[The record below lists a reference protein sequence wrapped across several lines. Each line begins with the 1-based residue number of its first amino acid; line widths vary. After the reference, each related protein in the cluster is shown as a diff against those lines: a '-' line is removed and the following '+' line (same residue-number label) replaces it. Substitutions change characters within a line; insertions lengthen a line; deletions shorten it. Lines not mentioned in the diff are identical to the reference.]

1 MMLRILPHS
10 AAPTICR
17 GQFKSTAFRLAVRSL
32 RPVVV
37 PLSHR
42 SRYATTAAHA
52 GDAPTDLA
60 YTRNIGIIAHI
71 DAGKTTTTERMLFY
85 SGFSRRIGNVDEG
98 STVMDY
104 LPAERARGITITSAC
119 ITFPWHTHTVNLID
133 TPGHADFT
141 FEVERAIRVLDGAVT
156 ILDGVAGVEAQ
167 TEKVWRQAE
176 RYNIPRI
183 IFVNKLDRMG
193 AGFGR
198 TVKEIG
204 VKLNGW
210 PAVMQIPMYE
220 TDEASDEVFKGVVDV
235 VENRVFRWGESGGD
249 GRNVEVYDF
258 NWLKEKMP
266 KLHEEALR
274 ARVALVEL
282 LSEFDDH
289 LVEMYLE
296 LGDHQ
301 FIPATEIKKVL
312 RRLTLNGRGRVIP
325 VFCGASFRNIGVQPL
340 LDGVV
345 DYLPS
350 PQDRPPAA
358 VSYYEGKETAL
369 LDISDD
375 RICALAFKVI
385 HDPKRGMM
393 VFVRV
398 YSGVLTRASHLLN
411 TNLQTKERAQRLLRM
426 YADDAVDIPSIQTG
440 HIGVILGL
448 KHTRTGDT
456 LISEPTVPKHSP
468 QHQHNKKLLLSALNK
483 EGTLQLRP
491 ITVPPPVF
499 FASLEPNTLG
509 EQKHLEEVLQILL
522 REDPSLHVSV
532 DPDSGQTLLSGMGEL
547 HLEIARDRLVNDL
560 KAKADMGKINIGYR
574 ETVTGPLG
582 PVVRKVYDREI
593 AGRRS
598 AAAISA
604 AVGSVGDFNED
615 YNAAESA
622 YNEIIALDSGN
633 VLTVTVLQRM
643 LPPGPAEERLLRN
656 LSPQPCAPGNE
667 DLHLP
672 QHLQSY
678 ATTLRPALLSGA
690 LAALSRGPFLGFP
703 LHSTH
708 VHLTLNPNTDI
719 FSASE
724 STSSAMTS
732 ATRLTITTAL
742 RSAFGGTNNI
752 EGGNRGDGKVQ
763 LMEPVMNVAISVPE
777 NDLGTVVSDISGA
790 RGGNVYALDDDVDD
804 SLDNDHHAHSPRAVA
819 HAGTSPHPTHPHHSS
834 GVSKV
839 KEETLVIDPA
849 RIYVPLD
856 ARGLTHKSAAQHEF
870 RPRTIRARVP
880 LKEMIGYLRHLRSL
894 TKGRGSFV
902 MAVDRFERMDKG
914 RERGVLLEIRGDGS
928 KAIGR

>member
-1 MMLRILPHS
+1 MVLQILHHS
-10 AAPTICR
+10 AGPKICR
-17 GQFKSTAFRLAVRSL
+17 ALLKITASRLAVRSL

-42 SRYATTAAHA
+42 SRCATTAAHA

-220 TDEASDEVFKGVVDV
+220 TDGASDEVFMGVVDV

-249 GRNVEVYDF
+249 GRNVEVYGYS
-258 NWLKEKMP
+258 WLKEKMP

-296 LGDHQ
+296 LGDHH

-312 RRLTLNGRGRVIP
+312 RRLTLDGRGRVIP

-369 LDISDD
+369 LDISDN

-398 YSGVLTRASHLLN
+398 YSGALTRASLLLN

-440 HIGVILGL
+440 HIGVVLGL

-456 LISEPTVPKHSP
+456 LISEPIGPKYSP
-468 QHQHNKKLLLSALNK
+468 HHQHNKRLLPSALHK

-560 KAKADMGKINIGYR
+560 KAKADMGKISIGYR

-582 PVVRKVYDREI
+582 PEVRRVYDKEI
-593 AGRRS
+593 AGKRS

-604 AVGSVGDFNED
+604 AVADIPPRTSRGRV
-615 YNAAESA
+615 
-622 YNEIIALDSGN
+622 IAQLIPT
-633 VLTVTVLQRM
+633 TVH
-643 LPPGPAEERLLRN
+643 
-656 LSPQPCAPGNE
+656 PGNE

-672 QHLQSY
+672 QHLQAY
-678 ATTLRPALLSGA
+678 ATTLRPALLSGT

-724 STSSAMTS
+724 STLSAMTS
-732 ATRLTITTAL
+732 ATRLTITAAL
-742 RSAFGGTNNI
+742 RSAFGGTNNM

-790 RGGNVYALDDDVDD
+790 RGGNVYALDDDDVDD
-804 SLDNDHHAHSPRAVA
+804 SLDHDHHTHFPHVVA
-819 HAGTSPHPTHPHHSS
+819 HACPSPHPTHPHHAS
-834 GVSKV
+834 GVLKV
-839 KEETLVIDPA
+839 KEETLVINPA

-856 ARGLTHKSAAQHEF
+856 ATGLTYKSAAQHEF

-880 LKEMIGYLRHLRSL
+880 LKEMVGYLRHLRSQ